1 MNFERKLNG
10 VLSLTYLA
18 LVLCLVMP
26 FMLILVLDTTFTFN
40 KFNLNFVYRQIVELI
55 VLSIFAGFITSFAL
69 YNKICR
75 ISTEELKRDILENNG
90 LKTIFKIA
98 QYEVMVSIFYSL
110 LLLIILL
117 NKQLLYYG
125 FTDIFQIF
133 FTFCAI
139 FVPLFIFGSL
149 VFRTILLHKIRG
161 TT

>member
-1 MNFERKLNG
+1 
-10 VLSLTYLA
+10 
-18 LVLCLVMP
+18 MP

-125 FTDIFQIF
+125 FTAIFQIF

-149 VFRTILLHKIRG
+149 VCRTILLHKIRG